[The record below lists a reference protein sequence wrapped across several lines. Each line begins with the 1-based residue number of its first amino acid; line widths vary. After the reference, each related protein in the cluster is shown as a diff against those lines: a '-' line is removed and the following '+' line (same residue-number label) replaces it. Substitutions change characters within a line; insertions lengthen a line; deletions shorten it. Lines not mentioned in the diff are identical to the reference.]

1 MLRVATLRTAGMF
14 DGHDPQ
20 DADFDLWKSI
30 AEYMDGETALVIDS
44 YAEKGKYVFL
54 GLTNSEKYKELSYMM
69 EQDSMT
75 GAFIN
80 DREVFEEMWETG
92 EYYRD
97 EYFYLEEN
105 CLEFPTENAYL
116 VEESE

>member
-1 MLRVATLRTAGMF
+1 MLRVATLRTSGMF

-20 DADFDLWKSI
+20 DTDYELWKSI

-54 GLTNSEKYKELSYMM
+54 WLTNSEKDKELSYMM
-69 EQDSMT
+69 EQDNMT
-75 GAFIN
+75 GRFIN
-80 DREVFEEMWETG
+80 NREGFEEKWETDK
-92 EYYRD
+92 YYRD

-105 CLEFPTENAYL
+105 YLEFL
-116 VEESE
+116 